1 MELRLGKRIGMNAL
15 GRDIRRTYSH
25 VVFFRAGGRNIATV
39 MVRRQ
44 KKPSYVSFK
53 DERKRPLWKQ
63 SMDLQMGHRSHR
75 GRRSGRH
82 AVRGM
87 DGGNVEKRQKD
98 RRKRILRLF
107 FLSSCHR
114 LQRNSFSFHLV
125 VQRDNLPFHLPP
137 SLLAQKRHRLSL
149 TGSFYL
155 FRLSLWNSLFLL
167 SFFSNVV
174 PAWLMPSS
182 HLSETVTVLSL
193 RQSVNYSDL

>member
-1 MELRLGKRIGMNAL
+1 METIIRLVQ
-15 GRDIRRTYSH
+15 GREKASIVETVDGFADGAHPSDDGSPMERTS
-25 VVFFRAGGRNIATV
+25 
-39 MVRRQ
+39 
-44 KKPSYVSFK
+44 P
-53 DERKRPLWKQ
+53 
-63 SMDLQMGHRSHR
+63 HRSHR